1 MELLTRKIIFEKT
14 LLKVKIAFKDASK
27 CDWWYSDFYG
37 EIFEVK
43 TFDGE
48 LWNDELRYSN
58 EDLGVNSREELL
70 IITEGLYEGY
80 LIKKEDCKILSGT

>member
-27 CDWWYSDFYG
+27 CDWWYLNFYG

-43 TFDGE
+43 VTDADIWE
-48 LWNDELRYSN
+48 NELRYS
-58 EDLGVNSREELL
+58 EFDVNSREELL

-80 LIKKEDCKILSGT
+80 LIKAEDCKILSGT